1 MNIYDIAKKA
11 GVSPATVSRV
21 INNKPNISDRTYQ
34 KVQAVLKESNYI
46 PNAIAR
52 GLVSNSMNLIGIIVD
67 DIRNLYRSHII
78 YELSQ
83 LLNQHR
89 YNTIIFD
96 FGNQDNDLFN
106 SLQQQQLDALIFI
119 GSSFST
125 PYVTDYI
132 SKYYPATPVMMFNG
146 LLDLPNAYSVICD
159 EAAGMELIVE
169 HLYRTGKKN
178 FVYVNYS
185 ENLASQRKL
194 TGFCKKLE
202 EYGLAF
208 DESRL
213 ITTTGDFEGGRD
225 AAARLLQYSIPCD
238 ALVCGLDLIAMGAMY
253 SLKHF
258 GYSIPGDIAI
268 TGFDN
273 IIYGKLSDP
282 FLTSVDS
289 NHKEMARVAIENL
302 LGALRKEEAEKVV
315 YVRPF
320 LFCGGTS

>member
-21 INNKPNISDRTYQ
+21 LNNKPNISDRTYE
-34 KVQAVLKESNYI
+34 KVRAVLEESNYI

-52 GLVSNSMNLIGIIVD
+52 GLVSNSMNLIGIVVD

-89 YNTIIFD
+89 YNTVIFD
-96 FGNQDNDLFN
+96 FSNQASDLFN
-106 SLQQQQLDALIFI
+106 SLLQQQLDALIFI

-132 SKYYPATPVMMFNG
+132 QKYYPTTPILMFNG
-146 LLDLPNAYSVICD
+146 VIDLPNAFSVICD

-169 HLYRTGKKN
+169 HLYRTGKRN

-194 TGFCKKLE
+194 AGFRKKLE
-202 EYGLAF
+202 EYSLPF
-208 DESRL
+208 DDSRIL
-213 ITTTGDFEGGRD
+213 TTTGDFEGGRD
-225 AAARLLQYSIPCD
+225 AAAKLLQYAIPCD

-273 IIYGKLSDP
+273 ITYGKLSDP

-289 NHKEMARVAIENL
+289 NHKEMARIAIENL
-302 LGALRKEEAEKVV
+302 LSALQKEPPEKAV

>member
-159 EAAGMELIVE
+159 EASGW
-169 HLYRTGKKN
+169 
-178 FVYVNYS
+178 S
-185 ENLASQRKL
+185 
-194 TGFCKKLE
+194 
-202 EYGLAF
+202 
-208 DESRL
+208 
-213 ITTTGDFEGGRD
+213 
-225 AAARLLQYSIPCD
+225 
-238 ALVCGLDLIAMGAMY
+238 
-253 SLKHF
+253 
-258 GYSIPGDIAI
+258 
-268 TGFDN
+268 
-273 IIYGKLSDP
+273 
-282 FLTSVDS
+282 
-289 NHKEMARVAIENL
+289 
-302 LGALRKEEAEKVV
+302 
-315 YVRPF
+315 
-320 LFCGGTS
+320 